1 MNDISRKYYSVYLLF
16 FLLFGCSPYAKIA
29 SVETS
34 VIEFNAV
41 DTPDEDS
48 AAISEITPYKVE
60 MEREMKGVLIY
71 SEQEMTKGYPE
82 GLLGNFVA
90 DLTLKKARDYYISTG
105 SNLDSEHSRGVDFCV
120 LNNGGLRASLPKGEI
135 TKGNIFEVMPFGN
148 EVVIVTLSGEKTKE
162 IFDFIARRDGMPISG
177 IKIGI
182 KDHAPVNIM
191 IDGELFDIKKNY
203 RIATSDYLASR
214 GGKWDFFSDPL
225 DIDFL
230 KYKIRD
236 AIIEY
241 LIEENRQGHMLK
253 VQLDGRIY
261 YVK

>member
-1 MNDISRKYYSVYLLF
+1 MHIKILKYFFSGVLLSLLF
-16 FLLFGCSPYAKIA
+16 ACSSVTKIK
-29 SVETS
+29 SVQTS

-41 DTPDEDS
+41 DTPNEDS
-48 AAISEITPYKVE
+48 AAISEITPYKIGV
-60 MEREMKGVLIY
+60 EREMKGVLIY
-71 SEQEMTKGYPE
+71 SEQAMMKGYPE

-90 DLTLKKARDYYISTG
+90 DLTLKKARDYCIRTG
-105 SNLDSEHSRGVDFCV
+105 SDLDPKQSRGVDFCV

-162 IFDFIARRDGMPISG
+162 LLDFIAQRGGMPISG
-177 IKIGI
+177 MKIGI
-182 KDHAPVNIM
+182 RDHMPVNVM
-191 IDGELFDIKKNY
+191 IDGKPFDIKNNY

-214 GGKWDFFSDPL
+214 GGKWDFFSDPI

-230 KYKIRD
+230 KYKLRD
-236 AIIEY
+236 AIIEF
-241 LIEENRQGHMLK
+241 LVEENRQNHMLK

-261 YVK
+261 YVE